1 VHIYEIHTYSAGIQD
16 VDLSGSMQVVYVQL
30 YGKSMIWKFHMLMIL
45 CLTMWSRSW
54 IPRL

>member
-30 YGKSMIWKFHMLMIL
+30 YGKSMI
-45 CLTMWSRSW
+45 
-54 IPRL
+54 

>member
-1 VHIYEIHTYSAGIQD
+1 VHIYKIHTYSADIQD
-16 VDLSGSMQVVYVQL
+16 VHLSGSMQVVYVQL
-30 YGKSMIWKFHMLMIL
+30 YGKSMIWKLHMLMIL